1 MSKMP
6 PKKLIPLK
14 WDLLSEG
21 LSVVVGIW
29 VVVGFCVVVGI
40 LVVMG
45 FFVVVGLLVVVC
57 FWVVVGLLVVVGF
70 WVVVG
75 LLVVV
80 GFRVV
85 VGLLVVVGFSVVVGI
100 LVVVGFWVVVG
111 FFVVVGPCVV
121 VDFCVVVVGFILVEN
136 VWSSLNPGHF
146 MAAEIT
152 SLWFENFIVLWTHLF
167 PVRKKNWKFFD
178 GKKVLTLMWD
188 FFLVKLL
195 YYSLDLLSYIT

>member
-1 MSKMP
+1 MP

-29 VVVGFCVVVGI
+29 VVVGFYVVVGI
-40 LVVMG
+40 LVVVG

-70 WVVVG
+70 QVVVG

-80 GFRVV
+80 G
-85 VGLLVVVGFSVVVGI
+85 L
-100 LVVVGFWVVVG
+100 WVVVG
-111 FFVVVGPCVV
+111 FCVVVGLCLV
-121 VDFCVVVVGFILVEN
+121 VDFRVVVVGFILVEN

-167 PVRKKNWKFFD
+167 PVRKKIESF
-178 GKKVLTLMWD
+178 LMARKYLLLCGI